1 MVGTPV
7 DRCVIHA
14 LAKFPPKKDTPTWS
28 LTVSNTERRQLNK
41 KINDEMYSGDGGL
54 RIDAAHQVDGQGC
67 WLFDGMHVVGCATE
81 QGIFN
86 GQLYTVVGFN
96 PGIVKLQVYNQREQF
111 DLKICNIRS
120 IRPAL
125 ALTYYSCQG
134 RTLIGRI
141 RLYVQH
147 PKLTTA
153 HVIVGLSRATCPS
166 LIDCV

>member
-7 DRCVIHA
+7 DRCVRNV
-14 LAKFPPKKDTPTWS
+14 LDKFPLKEDTPTWS
-28 LTVSNTERRQLNK
+28 LTVSNSQRRKLNK
-41 KINDEMYSGDGGL
+41 QINDEMYSGGGL

-86 GQLYTVVGFN
+86 GQLYTVVGLL

-120 IRPAL
+120 IRPAH

-147 PKLTTA
+147 QKLTTT
-153 HVIVGLSRATCPS
+153 HIIVGLSRSTCPT